1 MISFDVKTTFTELLE
16 ADPQTIESANECL
29 TMIKSYTARPGF
41 DAAKAEL
48 IIHVPVIFDESAC
61 AYKTQIATEI
71 KTQNLKKQNVPLM
84 IYTDVDTGKR
94 VTQDPNVPKGQGK
107 LF

>member
-1 MISFDVKTTFTELLE
+1 MISFDVKTTFMELLE
-16 ADPQTIESANECL
+16 ADPNTVKNADECL

-41 DAAKAEL
+41 DTAKAEL
-48 IIHVPVIFDESAC
+48 IIRVPVVFDDTAC

-71 KTQNLKKQNVPLM
+71 KTQNAKKQSTPLM
-84 IYTDVDTGKR
+84 IYTDADTGER
-94 VTQDPNVPKGQGK
+94 ITQDPNVPKGQTK

>member
-1 MISFDVKTTFTELLE
+1 MISFDVKATFMELLE
-16 ADPQTIESANECL
+16 ADPEIAKNADECL

-48 IIHVPVIFDESAC
+48 IIHVPVVFDDSAC
-61 AYKTQIATEI
+61 SYKTQISTEI
-71 KTQNLKKQNVPLM
+71 KTQNAKKQHTPLM
-84 IYTDVDTGKR
+84 IYTDQDTGER
-94 VTQDPNVPKGQGK
+94 MIRDPNVPKGQGK